1 VSANAVADASFLID
15 WARYSRSKLLF
26 KLFEVVFIP
35 ESVLAELRGEK
46 TLTWV
51 AQGLEEGKLAVL
63 PELPD
68 ASREALQLV
77 SRSRR
82 LPVRA
87 VDYPEAYCMVIG
99 RDLGYTVLTEN
110 GGALA
115 VRDYDPAFAGV
126 EVLRAL
132 DVLYRLWRLGH
143 LESFKEELKLY
154 ERETKRLYTA
164 RDLAKYGD
172 AL

>member
-1 VSANAVADASFLID
+1 VSASAVADTSFLID

-26 KLFEVVFIP
+26 KLFGVVFIP
-35 ESVLAELRGEK
+35 ESVLAELRSER

-77 SRSRR
+77 ARSRR
-82 LPVRA
+82 LPVRP
-87 VDYPEAYCMVIG
+87 VDYPEAYCLVVG
-99 RDLGYTVLTEN
+99 RELGYAVLTEN

-115 VRDYDPAFAGV
+115 VRDYDPSFASV

-132 DVLYRLWRLGH
+132 DILYRLWKLGRV
-143 LESFKEELKLY
+143 ESFRRELELY

-164 RDLAKYGD
+164 RDLARYGD

>member
-1 VSANAVADASFLID
+1 MSASAVTDASFLID
-15 WARYSRSKLLF
+15 WARYSKSGLLF
-26 KLFEVVFIP
+26 KLFDVVFVP
-35 ESVLAELRGEK
+35 ESVLAELRSGR
-46 TLTWV
+46 TLVWV
-51 AQGLEEGKLAVL
+51 AQGLEEGRLAVL

-68 ASREALQLV
+68 ASREALRLV
-77 SRSRR
+77 AKSRR
-82 LPVRA
+82 LPVRP
-87 VDYPEAYCMVIG
+87 VDYPEAYCLIIG
-99 RDLGYTVLTEN
+99 RELGYAVLTEN

-115 VRDYDPAFAGV
+115 VKDYDPSFAGV

-132 DVLYRLWRLGH
+132 DVLYRLWKLGY
-143 LESFKEELKLY
+143 LESFRAELELY